1 MWAIIHMNLSF
12 FKQTSNGM
20 KVSIRNK
27 YYGPAR
33 TDVKTGGFT
42 IVELLVVIVIIGI
55 LATLAI
61 VSYTGISQKAI
72 AASLQSDLSGAKNQL
87 ALYYVDHGAYPT
99 IAPTKSGDIYCTDD
113 SRYCYKASL
122 GNTIGPYTPAVGGA
136 PQTYSIIATST
147 NNTKY
152 SITNNSIPIVYNVVV
167 CTGGIVSTD
176 GLYTVHKFT
185 STGSSSLTCD
195 GSITGAEV
203 LIVAGGGGGR
213 SNALNWGSGGGG
225 AGGLI
230 ASTVSLSGTMAVV
243 VGSGGVRDVGNGG
256 NSSFA
261 GYTAIGGGMG
271 GSYSPGNSGGS
282 GGGGSWN
289 NVGGTGTSGQG
300 YNGAAGQTSGGGG
313 GGAGESGGLPGVPG
327 GYPNEYYPGK
337 GGAGIN
343 SDIVQDGV
351 NVGYAGGGGGGAR
364 YGTSSTAT
372 HGGGYSLGDNNA
384 TSGTANTGGGG
395 GGGHQG
401 YAGGSGGTGIVI
413 VRYLTQ

>member
-1 MWAIIHMNLSF
+1 MNLSF

-27 YYGPAR
+27 YSGFTRLNFTPKNY
-33 TDVKTGGFT
+33 GGFT
-42 IVELLVVIVIIGI
+42 IVELLVVIVIIGV
-55 LATLAI
+55 LATVTI

-72 AASLQSDLSGAKNQL
+72 AVSLQSDLSGAKKQL
-87 ALYYVDHGAYPT
+87 ALYYVDYGFYPIT
-99 IAPTKSGDIYCTDD
+99 APTQSGNTYCTNDTK
-113 SRYCYKASL
+113 YCYKASL
-122 GNTIGPYTPAVGGA
+122 GNTIRPYTPADEDA
-136 PQTYSIIATST
+136 PQSYTLDATNTNTTTYR
-147 NNTKY
+147 
-152 SITNNSIPIVYNVVV
+152 ITNNSIPTAYSAVA
-167 CTGGIVSTD
+167 CTGGTVTTD

-185 STGSSSLTCD
+185 SIITSSLECS

-213 SNALNWGSGGGG
+213 SNPGGAGSGGGG

-230 ASTVSLSGTMAVV
+230 ASTVSISGTMPVI
-243 VGSGGVRDVGNGG
+243 VGNGGSRDVGNGG

-261 GYTAIGGGMG
+261 SLTAIGGGMG
-271 GSYSPGNSGGS
+271 GYISAGNAGGS
-282 GGGGSWN
+282 GGGSSWN
-289 NVGGTGTSGQG
+289 NIGGVGTNGQG
-300 YNGAAGQTSGGGG
+300 HNGAAAQNYAGGGG
-313 GGAGESGGLPGVPG
+313 GGAEESGGLTGVPG
-327 GYPNEYYPGK
+327 GYVNEYYPGK

-351 NVGYAGGGGGGAR
+351 NVGYAGGGGGGSM

-372 HGGGYSLGDNNA
+372 HGGGYSVANNNA